1 MAKSRR
7 ATHRRRST
15 RRRST
20 RRSATRRARNMRGGF
35 QGEAAAAA
43 YKSPFVTNMVR
54 Y

>member
-7 ATHRRRST
+7 AVRRST
-15 RRRST
+15 RRRRNTRRST
-20 RRSATRRARNMRGGF
+20 RRSRSMRGGF